1 MAERWNYVDTIQ
13 PIFALPSP
21 HLGGGGGQEM
31 AKLYSFGAKAVL
43 VSYFLRFKGLG
54 HEIEVKFFDNNE

>member
-1 MAERWNYVDTIQ
+1 MSTQYNQSLRSLP
-13 PIFALPSP
+13 PIW
-21 HLGGGGGQEM
+21 GGGGAGQEM

-43 VSYFLRFKGLG
+43 VSYFLRLKGPG